1 MLRYEPVDRTKEKAR
16 IEKVLILGDIEIN
29 RCIRSARR
37 GRRMGEA
44 MQGVCQRK
52 GDRWDILW
60 FGIQMVG

>member
-1 MLRYEPVDRTKEKAR
+1 VAE
-16 IEKVLILGDIEIN
+16 DISQ
-29 RCIRSARR
+29 SARLF